1 MFHSN
6 CDIERGDELHGHN
19 SACVGFS
26 GDPKALAQA
35 EELPVTLHAAES
47 AYGENTSAVD
57 GEEGAWNRWCISCK

>member
-19 SACVGFS
+19 LACVGFS

-35 EELPVTLHAAES
+35 EELPVTE
-47 AYGENTSAVD
+47 
-57 GEEGAWNRWCISCK
+57 